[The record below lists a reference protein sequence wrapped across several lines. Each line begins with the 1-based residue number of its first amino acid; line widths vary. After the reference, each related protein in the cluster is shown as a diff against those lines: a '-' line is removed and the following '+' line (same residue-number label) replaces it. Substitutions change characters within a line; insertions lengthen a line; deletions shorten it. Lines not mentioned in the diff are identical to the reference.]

1 MSGDMFHT
9 MKELNE
15 FGPKASSWSSL
26 LGLIFMATLVLSIS
40 AFSTQKAVAMT
51 LGFGTIEGDPNR
63 RLAATVEQI
72 MVQSMP
78 DLVWLSSSTRAKPQ
92 LAIDLTVFG
101 FREDSRPFRQENKI
115 CKRFSASDPKAK
127 NWLERAASRSCLEYE
142 DRSKNCRKIQ
152 ISLDV
157 ASRIHDPTTSRV
169 LASGRQSFSTESSV
183 CDPDVPD
190 LLAMRTMLEQ
200 DASKWV
206 VGRIAAIPT
215 EVLGTIVARSAAT
228 SSSDDR
234 AKQASQP
241 QTEKSSTSQAAA
253 QPGSPLPMGVSSN
266 TANKRASNEKRFAL
280 VIGNGAYAGSARL
293 DNPVADSEAISARL
307 KRHGFQVYLERNL
320 TRQQMVAAI
329 QKFSMEASEADLS
342 VLYFAGHGVQI
353 NGVNFLVPID
363 VGISDAT
370 RMGFDAVPLNT
381 LIESA
386 LPGKARL
393 VFLDAC
399 RDNPWLKSS
408 TRGLSRGLAPISVA
422 SGTLISYATKDGSI
436 AFDGGGKHSPFTQAL
451 LEHIDQPEDIGI
463 VLRRVRERVMSLTNG
478 QQQPWEYGSL
488 TGGALI
494 LPLDR

>member
-1 MSGDMFHT
+1 
-9 MKELNE
+9 
-15 FGPKASSWSSL
+15 
-26 LGLIFMATLVLSIS
+26 
-40 AFSTQKAVAMT
+40 
-51 LGFGTIEGDPNR
+51 
-63 RLAATVEQI
+63 
-72 MVQSMP
+72 
-78 DLVWLSSSTRAKPQ
+78 
-92 LAIDLTVFG
+92 
-101 FREDSRPFRQENKI
+101 
-115 CKRFSASDPKAK
+115 
-127 NWLERAASRSCLEYE
+127 
-142 DRSKNCRKIQ
+142 
-152 ISLDV
+152 
-157 ASRIHDPTTSRV
+157 
-169 LASGRQSFSTESSV
+169 
-183 CDPDVPD
+183 
-190 LLAMRTMLEQ
+190 MLEQ

-228 SSSDDR
+228 SSSDDS

-241 QTEKSSTSQAAA
+241 QTEKSSTSQATA
-253 QPGSPLPMGVSSN
+253 QPGSPLPMDVSSN

-293 DNPVADSEAISARL
+293 DNPLADSEAIAARL

-329 QKFSMEASEADLS
+329 QKFSMDASEADLS

-399 RDNPWLKSS
+399 RDNPWLKSR

-436 AFDGGGKHSPFTQAL
+436 AFDGSGKHSPFTQAL

>member
-1 MSGDMFHT
+1 MD
-9 MKELNE
+9 
-15 FGPKASSWSSL
+15 
-26 LGLIFMATLVLSIS
+26 
-40 AFSTQKAVAMT
+40 
-51 LGFGTIEGDPNR
+51 
-63 RLAATVEQI
+63 
-72 MVQSMP
+72 
-78 DLVWLSSSTRAKPQ
+78 
-92 LAIDLTVFG
+92 
-101 FREDSRPFRQENKI
+101 
-115 CKRFSASDPKAK
+115 
-127 NWLERAASRSCLEYE
+127 
-142 DRSKNCRKIQ
+142 
-152 ISLDV
+152 
-157 ASRIHDPTTSRV
+157 
-169 LASGRQSFSTESSV
+169 
-183 CDPDVPD
+183 
-190 LLAMRTMLEQ
+190 
-200 DASKWV
+200 
-206 VGRIAAIPT
+206 
-215 EVLGTIVARSAAT
+215 
-228 SSSDDR
+228 
-234 AKQASQP
+234 
-241 QTEKSSTSQAAA
+241 
-253 QPGSPLPMGVSSN
+253 VSSN

-293 DNPVADSEAISARL
+293 DNPLADSEAIAARL
-307 KRHGFQVYLERNL
+307 TRHGFQVYLERNL

-329 QKFSMEASEADLS
+329 QKFSMDASEADLS

-363 VGISDAT
+363 VGTSDAT

-436 AFDGGGKHSPFTQAL
+436 AFDGSGKHSPFTQAL